1 MAMATRW
8 KGATNVTET
17 DMLSSP
23 VGSAM
28 AMATLGVLHVQGQAA
43 TNASFARVAVMMNV
57 VIAMVTVRKDVLL
70 VMVRGLFKIGMTRT
84 RQHVRIVMVKDM

>member
-17 DMLSSP
+17 DILSSP

-84 RQHVRIVMVKDM
+84 RQHVRIVMVEDM

>member
-84 RQHVRIVMVKDM
+84 RQHVRIVMVEDM